1 MQPFISAII
10 CTIISTYIALFKQQ
24 KKIVLSE
31 ATTNSNKVI
40 FHHGLKLLE
49 MTSLPSALPNF
60 LLLNQLVRHNTDYC
74 TRFSIFTG

>member
-49 MTSLPSALPNF
+49 MTSFSPFGSSQF
-60 LLLNQLVRHNTDYC
+60 LAIKSISEAQYRLLY
-74 TRFSIFTG
+74 